1 MFDSRVVSKLTT
13 LIYMYVYIYIYIV
26 SFYLPVLIWFD
37 LVDSFSWCP
46 PYTWLVPLASGF
58 NLAALHAT
66 VVLILV

>member
-1 MFDSRVVSKLTT
+1 
-13 LIYMYVYIYIYIV
+13 MYVYIYIYIV